1 MAQAFSLILDQL
13 LLLKLQKRVW
23 IHIQILF
30 PGFCLCHHSREACFH
45 EKQEGL
51 EGGGSDPNP
60 ALSSQSTVR
69 MDTHTLTWKQMW
81 ADPTQRARD
90 YTQTEPDMMT
100 LQRTKRL
107 GIVHFCRFIRLVHS
121 QNVSSKYSRL
131 SLRLMQIP
139 KLYLFNFQLCIALPH
154 ATFHSFLPWIFH
166 TKKICFSKNIF
177 SGGGCSIPKL
187 LVYISRINN
196 NRCVRQEA
204 VRAERSIVSML
215 GGLPSG

>member
-1 MAQAFSLILDQL
+1 MTPQDIHIQQGYTYPSGIHVMPQAFSLILDQL

-51 EGGGSDPNP
+51 EGGGSDPNL

-107 GIVHFCRFIRLVHS
+107 GIVHVCRFIRLV
-121 QNVSSKYSRL
+121 
-131 SLRLMQIP
+131 IP
-139 KLYLFNFQLCIALPH
+139 KTSLQ
-154 ATFHSFLPWIFH
+154 
-166 TKKICFSKNIF
+166 
-177 SGGGCSIPKL
+177 SIPDCLSDSCKFPNCICL
-187 LVYISRINN
+187 ISSS
-196 NRCVRQEA
+196 A
-204 VRAERSIVSML
+204 
-215 GGLPSG
+215 